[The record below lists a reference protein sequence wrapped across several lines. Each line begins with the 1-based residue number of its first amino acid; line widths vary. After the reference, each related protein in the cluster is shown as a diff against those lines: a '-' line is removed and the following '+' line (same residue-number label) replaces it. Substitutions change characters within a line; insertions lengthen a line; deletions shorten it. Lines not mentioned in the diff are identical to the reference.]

1 MLLDFVLRLAKRV
14 LSPMDLFIIMMLI
27 LKLLCLY
34 AATWFAELLWFFF
47 DSANFSVLFAKLQN
61 VVLLVCGLPGRLEQS
76 EAIDE
81 IWLILTLVVFVDGRP
96 VGHQHV
102 AQALFRLVIRHVTEL
117 LGRSA

>member
-1 MLLDFVLRLAKRV
+1 MLLDFVLRFAKRV
-14 LSPMDLFIIMMLI
+14 LSPIDFFIIMLI
-27 LKLLCLY
+27 FLKLFCMC

-81 IWLILTLVVFVDGRP
+81 I
-96 VGHQHV
+96 
-102 AQALFRLVIRHVTEL
+102 
-117 LGRSA
+117 